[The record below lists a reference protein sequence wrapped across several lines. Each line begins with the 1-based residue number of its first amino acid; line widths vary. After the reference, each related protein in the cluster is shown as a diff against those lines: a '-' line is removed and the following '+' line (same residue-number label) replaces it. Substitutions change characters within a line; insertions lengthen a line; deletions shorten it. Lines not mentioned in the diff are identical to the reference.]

1 MLQTNGRTWLFSE
14 MKQMR
19 FHFVAFEHMIELEG
33 RYIPL
38 EVGLVEWCMERGITK
53 ELHAFIYPG
62 MPSFIPMRLH

>member
-1 MLQTNGRTWLFSE
+1 

-62 MPSFIPMRLH
+62 MHSFIPMRLH